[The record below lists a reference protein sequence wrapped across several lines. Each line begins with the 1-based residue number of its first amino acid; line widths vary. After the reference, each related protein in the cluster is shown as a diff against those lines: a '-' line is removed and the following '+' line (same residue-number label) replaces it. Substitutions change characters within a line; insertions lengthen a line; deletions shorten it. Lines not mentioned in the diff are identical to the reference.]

1 MKKLIV
7 LGAIVAFGYFGAS
20 AQTASSS
27 VPTSNAV
34 VAHEMSNDKPSK
46 ADRKKKKMGKECS
59 SEKAKSCGSDAAA
72 SGEKKA
78 CCSHKKTATTAAPAE
93 VPASK

>member
-7 LGAIVAFGYFGAS
+7 LGALVAFGYFGAS
-20 AQTASSS
+20 AQTTSA

-34 VAHEMSNDKPSK
+34 VVHEMSNETPAKES
-46 ADRKKKKMGKECS
+46 KKKKKNKSKECS

-78 CCSHKKTATTAAPAE
+78 CCSSKKAAAPAE
-93 VPASK
+93 VAPAK

>member
-7 LGAIVAFGYFGAS
+7 LGALVAFGYFGAS
-20 AQTASSS
+20 AQTASA

-34 VAHEMSNDKPSK
+34 VVHEMSNETPAKES
-46 ADRKKKKMGKECS
+46 KKKKKNKNKSKECS
-59 SEKAKSCGSDAAA
+59 SEKAKSCGSEASA

-78 CCSHKKTATTAAPAE
+78 CCSSKKAAAPAE
-93 VPASK
+93 VAPAK

>member
-7 LGAIVAFGYFGAS
+7 LSAFVALGYFSAS
-20 AQTASSS
+20 AQAVSSS

-34 VAHEMSNDKPSK
+34 VMHETSSENPSK
-46 ADRKKKKMGKECS
+46 ADKKKKKKMGKECS

-78 CCSHKKTATTAAPAE
+78 CCSHKKAEVVAPAE
-93 VPASK
+93 VAPAK

>member
-7 LGAIVAFGYFGAS
+7 LGALVAFGYFGAS
-20 AQTASSS
+20 AQTASA

-34 VAHEMSNDKPSK
+34 VVHEMSNETPAKES
-46 ADRKKKKMGKECS
+46 KKKKKNKSKECS

-78 CCSHKKTATTAAPAE
+78 CCSSKKAAAPAE
-93 VPASK
+93 VAPAK